1 MNSIEWRAVAGLSLV
16 YALRMLGMFM
26 ILPVFAIYARELP
39 GGGATGMQIG
49 LAIGA
54 YGLAQAFLQIP
65 LGMASDR
72 FGRKAVIVIGMLI
85 FALGSLIAAATDD
98 IHWIIFG
105 RFVQGAGAVSAAV
118 SALVADITR
127 ESVRTTAMTILG
139 VGMGGSFVLALV
151 LGPLLAAWHGVS
163 GIFALTC
170 VLALLSI
177 PVVLYGVPDAP
188 MVERQP
194 SRLAEALADTEL
206 LRLNGGIFMLHACMT
221 SLFVAA
227 PLALEH
233 TLQLPSR
240 EHWQVYLPVLTLS
253 VAPAFLL
260 IRYGESRNRIP
271 SIMLGAIITLAVA
284 LGIAS
289 ESWNQP
295 YGLLGGLLLYFVGFN
310 FLEGA
315 LPSLISLRAPP
326 ARKGAALGVYATS
339 QFLGGFAGGVLG
351 GFALGHFGPP
361 GVFACAAALPLLWLT
376 FAVRFSPI
384 TGDSHGTRHQQSDS
398 GR

>member
-1 MNSIEWRAVAGLSLV
+1 MNSLEWRAVGGLSLV

-39 GGGATGMQIG
+39 GQVSGLQIG

-54 YGLAQAFLQIP
+54 YGLAQALLQIP
-65 LGMASDR
+65 LGIASDR
-72 FGRKAVIVIGMLI
+72 YGRKPVIVIGMLI

-127 ESVRTTAMTILG
+127 ESVRTTAMGILG

-163 GIFALTC
+163 GIFLLTC
-170 VLALLSI
+170 ALALLAI
-177 PVVLYGVPDAP
+177 PVVVWWVPSAP
-188 MVERQP
+188 ALARGP
-194 SRLAEALADTEL
+194 SRIKDALADPEL
-206 LRLNGGIFMLHACMT
+206 LRLNGGIFLLHACMT

-227 PLALEH
+227 PLAIEH
-233 TLQLPSR
+233 TLQLPLAA
-240 EHWQVYLPVLTLS
+240 HWKIYLPVLALS
-253 VAPAFLL
+253 VVPAFSLMRFAEVRG
-260 IRYGESRNRIP
+260 IVKSVMP
-271 SIMLGAIITLAVA
+271 AAVA
-284 LGIAS
+284 MLVGALAIMA
-289 ESWNQP
+289 ESWNHAT
-295 YGLLGGLLLYFVGFN
+295 GLIAGLLLYFVAFN

-315 LPSLISLRAPP
+315 LPALISKWAPP
-326 ARKGAALGVYATS
+326 TQKGAAMGTYATS
-339 QFLGGFAGGVLG
+339 QFLGGFIGGVLG

-361 GVFACAAALPLLWLT
+361 GVFACAAVLPLVWLS
-376 FAVRFSPI
+376 FSIRRFNMRRGSWHAES
-384 TGDSHGTRHQQSDS
+384 TK
-398 GR
+398 

>member
-1 MNSIEWRAVAGLSLV
+1 MNTLEWRAVGGLSLV

-39 GGGATGMQIG
+39 GQVTGLQIG

-54 YGLAQAFLQIP
+54 YGLAQALLQIP
-65 LGMASDR
+65 LGIASDR
-72 FGRKAVIVIGMLI
+72 YGRKPVIVIGMLV

-127 ESVRTTAMTILG
+127 ESVRTTAMGILG

-177 PVVLYGVPDAP
+177 PVVLFVVPQAP
-188 MVERQP
+188 QAPREP
-194 SRLAEALADTEL
+194 ARLRDALADTEL
-206 LRLNGGIFMLHACMT
+206 LRLNGGIFLLHACMT

-233 TLQLPSR
+233 TLQLPLAA
-240 EHWQVYLPVLTLS
+240 HWKIYLPVLAAS
-253 VAPAFLL
+253 VIPAFSLM
-260 IRYGESRNRIP
+260 RYFETRSR
-271 SIMLGAIITLAVA
+271 
-284 LGIAS
+284 IAS
-289 ESWNQP
+289 FMPAPIATLVIALALTAESWNHA
-295 YGLLGGLLLYFVGFN
+295 GVLLAGLLLYFTAFN

-315 LPSLISLRAPP
+315 LPSLISRRAPA
-326 ARKGAALGVYATS
+326 ARKGAALGVYATC
-339 QFLGGFAGGVLG
+339 QFLGGFTGGVLG
-351 GFALGHFGPP
+351 GFALGHLGPP
-361 GVFACAAALPLLWLT
+361 GVFGCAAVLPLLWLSFT
-376 FAVRFSPI
+376 LRY
-384 TGDSHGTRHQQSDS
+384 
-398 GR
+398 GRLSWHAASTK